1 MAFSFK
7 DFPAERLYKISK
19 RIVDLAF
26 FMGGYRVRYYEAER
40 CNYVFP
46 SGKNCFNEH
55 TLSPSIHCPV
65 CGGSGVVYREPIEI
79 RAIAIDVQNKPQKRI
94 EGIQFIDNLRL
105 VVPAEVP
112 VKLIKL
118 ESTGKMFYI
127 RDRFDIYSSKDD
139 IWHSVF
145 VSSEPKDVWL
155 AGILYKS
162 FTVNSSR
169 LSVREATGNVE
180 INIDGLEKE
189 IQSIIPNTQT
199 NTKVSQ
205 NTENENL
212 EEIIKNILGK

>member
-7 DFPAERLYKISK
+7 DFPSERLYKISK

-46 SGKNCFNEH
+46 SGKSCFNEH

-79 RAIAIDVQNKPQKRI
+79 RAIAIDTQDKPQKRI

-118 ESTGKMFYI
+118 ESSGKMFYI

-180 INIDGLEKE
+180 ISIDGLEKE
-189 IQSIIPNTQT
+189 IQSIIPNTQI
-199 NTKVSQ
+199 NSQ
-205 NTENENL
+205 ASKNAENENL